1 VFIFRKKSSRL
12 VPTSEVMARLDLNV
26 RLMLV
31 IREYNSR
38 VRAWLAKM
46 KSLNSGNGKS
56 TGKNGIQNMTK
67 EEGEIVEFL
76 DVKKWSVPE
85 GYVEVEYYPLRSP
98 FSYAAIIQNEETLEY
113 LYVLDELPL
122 ARDER
127 EGYYRLRN
135 VLEYQL
141 QSPEGEETLA
151 ESFRRQLPTIIQ
163 NHQKILSEVSPVGM
177 RKVLY
182 YLERDIV
189 GYGKIDPLMYD
200 DGAEDI
206 GCSGV
211 NKPIFLWH
219 RKYENIKTNVV
230 FRDEQELDDFIM
242 RVVHKAGK
250 HVSIAFPIVDVTLP
264 EKHRLAVS
272 FGKEIT
278 PAGTAYTIRK
288 FRKDPFTIVDLIE
301 NETINENIAAYLW
314 LLMENKMSVMI
325 IGATGAGKTTALNA
339 TACLIRPNH
348 KIISVEEVAEIN
360 LPHENWTSNIARSGF
375 GVEDEGE
382 ITLYDL
388 IKSAVRHRP
397 DLIIVGE
404 VRGEEA
410 YVLFQALATGHG
422 GLCTLHA
429 EDVDTAIKRLT
440 QPPMSIP
447 ASIIPLMNCVIS
459 VKNVRTPVFLE
470 SGKRLSSRKFTNV
483 TEIKDSSNFQEVFTW
498 NPSSDT
504 FQESIAQSYLLKKM
518 ASSLDIPIEKLTDEV
533 EYRKR
538 VLLHMVEHGIRDY
551 RSVNKVLSQY
561 YNNPQRFQQDFLGNS
576 KW

>member
-1 VFIFRKKSSRL
+1 MKIGSKSEEDKRK
-12 VPTSEVMARLDLNV
+12 A
-26 RLMLV
+26 
-31 IREYNSR
+31 NS
-38 VRAWLAKM
+38 VTEDAAK
-46 KSLNSGNGKS
+46 N
-56 TGKNGIQNMTK
+56 
-67 EEGEIVEFL
+67 EGEIIEL
-76 DVKKWSVPE
+76 LEVKKWSVPE
-85 GYVEVEYYPLRSP
+85 GYVEIEYYPLKSP
-98 FSYAAIIQNEETLEY
+98 FSYAAIVQDEDTLEY

-122 ARDER
+122 GKNER
-127 EGYYRLRN
+127 EGYWALRN
-135 VLEYQL
+135 VVEYEL

-151 ESFRRQLPTIIQ
+151 ESFRRQLPIILK
-163 NHQKILSEVSPVGM
+163 NHPKLLDQISPVGI
-177 RKVLY
+177 RKILY

-200 DGAEDI
+200 ENVEDI

-211 NKPIFLWH
+211 NKPLFLWH
-219 RKYENIKTNVV
+219 RRYENIKTNIL
-230 FRDEQELDDFIM
+230 FRDEVDLDDFIM
-242 RVVHKAGK
+242 RIVHKAGK

-272 FGKEIT
+272 FGKETT

-288 FRKDPFTIVDLIE
+288 FRKDPFTIIDLIE
-301 NETINENIAAYLW
+301 NETINESIAAYLW
-314 LLMENKMSVMI
+314 LLMENRMSVMI

-375 GVEDEGE
+375 GVEGEGE

-429 EDVDTAIKRLT
+429 DDVDTAIKRLT

-447 ASIIPLMNCVIS
+447 TSIIPLMNCVIS

-470 SGKRLSSRKFTNV
+470 SGKRLSSRKFTDIS
-483 TEIKDSSNFQEVFTW
+483 EIRDATSFQEVFSW

-504 FQESIAQSYLLKKM
+504 FQENVSQSYLLKKM
-518 ASSLDIPIEKLTDEV
+518 ASSLDVPIEKIVGEL

-561 YNNPQRFQQDFLGNS
+561 YNNPQLFQKEFLENP
-576 KW
+576 KWW

>member
-1 VFIFRKKSSRL
+1 MKTEFSSKKGKLRQKDDPGNL
-12 VPTSEVMARLDLNV
+12 V
-26 RLMLV
+26 
-31 IREYNSR
+31 
-38 VRAWLAKM
+38 
-46 KSLNSGNGKS
+46 
-56 TGKNGIQNMTK
+56 K
-67 EEGEIVEFL
+67 EEDEVIEFL
-76 DVKKWSVPE
+76 DVRKWSVPE
-85 GYVEVEYYPLRSP
+85 GYAEVEYYPLRSP
-98 FSYAAIIQNEETLEY
+98 FSYATVVQNEETLEY

-122 ARDER
+122 SRDER
-127 EGYYRLRN
+127 EGYFKLRN
-135 VLEYQL
+135 ILEFEL

-151 ESFRRQLPTIIQ
+151 ESFRRQLPTILDK
-163 NHQKILSEVSPVGM
+163 HQKVLAGVTPVGM

-200 DGAEDI
+200 ENVEDI

-219 RKYENIKTNVV
+219 RRYENIKTSVT
-230 FRDEQELDDFIM
+230 FRDEEELDDFIM
-242 RVVHKAGK
+242 RIVHKAGK

-288 FRKDPFTIVDLIE
+288 FRKDPFTIIDLIE
-301 NETINENIAAYLW
+301 NETINESIAAYLW

-348 KIISVEEVAEIN
+348 KIISVEEVAEVN

-375 GVEDEGE
+375 GLEGEGE

-447 ASIIPLMNCVIS
+447 TSIISLMNCVIS
-459 VKNVRTPVFLE
+459 VKNVRSPVFLE
-470 SGKRLSSRKFTNV
+470 SGKRLSSRKFTSIS
-483 TEIKDSSNFQEVFTW
+483 EIKDSSNFQEVFTW

-504 FQESIAQSYLLKKM
+504 YQENIAQSYLLKKM
-518 ASSLDIPIEKLTDEV
+518 ASSLDIPIEKLVDEI

-551 RSVNKVLSQY
+551 KSVNKVLSQY
-561 YNNPQRFQQDFLGNS
+561 YSNPQLFQKEFLQNP

>member
-1 VFIFRKKSSRL
+1 MRSKD
-12 VPTSEVMARLDLNV
+12 DLG
-26 RLMLV
+26 
-31 IREYNSR
+31 S
-38 VRAWLAKM
+38 LAK
-46 KSLNSGNGKS
+46 
-56 TGKNGIQNMTK
+56 
-67 EEGEIVEFL
+67 EEDEVIELL

-98 FSYAAIIQNEETLEY
+98 FSYATVVQNEETLEY

-122 ARDER
+122 SKGER
-127 EGYYRLRN
+127 EGYFRTRN
-135 VLEYQL
+135 ILEFEL
-141 QSPEGEETLA
+141 QSPEGEETFA
-151 ESFRRQLPTIIQ
+151 ESFRRQLP
-163 NHQKILSEVSPVGM
+163 NILDKHKKMLAGITPVGM

-200 DGAEDI
+200 ENVEDI

-219 RKYENIKTNVV
+219 RRYENIKTSVS

-242 RVVHKAGK
+242 RIVHKAGK

-272 FGKEIT
+272 FGKETT

-288 FRKDPFTIVDLIE
+288 FRKDPFTIIDLIE
-301 NETINENIAAYLW
+301 NETINESVAAYLW

-375 GVEDEGE
+375 GLEGEGE

-447 ASIIPLMNCVIS
+447 TSIISLMNCVIS
-459 VKNVRTPVFLE
+459 VKNVRSPVFLE
-470 SGKRLSSRKFTNV
+470 SGKRLSSRKFTSIS
-483 TEIKDSSNFQEVFTW
+483 EIKDSSNFQEVFTW

-504 FQESIAQSYLLKKM
+504 YQENIAQSYLLKKM
-518 ASSLDIPIEKLTDEV
+518 ASGLDIPIEKLVDEI

-561 YNNPQRFQQDFLGNS
+561 YSNPQLFQKEFLQNPN
-576 KW
+576 W

>member
-1 VFIFRKKSSRL
+1 MRFGLKSRNDASKNED
-12 VPTSEVMARLDLNV
+12 SKDA
-26 RLMLV
+26 
-31 IREYNSR
+31 
-38 VRAWLAKM
+38 M
-46 KSLNSGNGKS
+46 KA
-56 TGKNGIQNMTK
+56 
-67 EEGEIVEFL
+67 EGELIEFL

-85 GYVEVEYYPLRSP
+85 GYLEVEYYPLKPP
-98 FSYAAIIQNEETLEY
+98 FSYAAIIQSEETLEY

-122 ARDER
+122 AKEERD
-127 EGYYRLRN
+127 GYFRLRN
-135 VLEYQL
+135 ILEYEL
-141 QSPEGEETLA
+141 QAPEGEETLA
-151 ESFRRQLPTIIQ
+151 ESFRRQMPMIFS
-163 NHQKILSEVSPVGM
+163 NHQKIFTGISQVGM
-177 RKVLY
+177 RKILY

-200 DGAEDI
+200 EYVEDI

-211 NKPIFLWH
+211 NKSIFLWH
-219 RKYENIKTNVV
+219 RKYENIKTNIV

-272 FGKEIT
+272 FGKETT
-278 PAGTAYTIRK
+278 PSGTSFTARK
-288 FRKDPFTIVDLIE
+288 FRKDPFTIIDLIE

-314 LLMENKMSVMI
+314 LLMENKMSAMI

-339 TACLIRPNH
+339 IACLIRPNH
-348 KIISVEEVAEIN
+348 KVISVEEVAEIN
-360 LPHENWTSNIARSGF
+360 LPHENWTSTIARSGF
-375 GVEDEGE
+375 GVEGEGE

-404 VRGEEA
+404 IRGEEA

-440 QPPMSIP
+440 QPPMNIP
-447 ASIIPLMNCVIS
+447 SSIIPLMNCVIN
-459 VKNVRTPVFLE
+459 VKHVRTPVFLE
-470 SGKRLSSRKFTNV
+470 SGKRLSSRKFISIS
-483 TEIKDSSNFQEVFTW
+483 EIKDANTFQEIFNW
-498 NPSSDT
+498 NPSTDT
-504 FQESIAQSYLLKKM
+504 FQENMSESYLLRKM
-518 ASSLDIPIEKLTDEV
+518 STSLDIPIEKLIDEL

-538 VLLHMVEHGIRDY
+538 VLMHMVEYNIRDY
-551 RSVNKVLSQY
+551 KSVNKVLSKY
-561 YNNPQRFQQDFLGNS
+561 YNNPQLFQKEFLEKP

>member
-1 VFIFRKKSSRL
+1 MRTEFSSKKGKLRQKDD
-12 VPTSEVMARLDLNV
+12 P
-26 RLMLV
+26 
-31 IREYNSR
+31 
-38 VRAWLAKM
+38 
-46 KSLNSGNGKS
+46 GN
-56 TGKNGIQNMTK
+56 IVK
-67 EEGEIVEFL
+67 EEDEVIEFL

-85 GYVEVEYYPLRSP
+85 GYAEVEYYPLRSP
-98 FSYAAIIQNEETLEY
+98 FSYATVVQNEETLEY

-122 ARDER
+122 SRDER
-127 EGYYRLRN
+127 EGYFKLRN
-135 VLEYQL
+135 ILEFEL

-151 ESFRRQLPTIIQ
+151 ESFRRQLPTIL
-163 NHQKILSEVSPVGM
+163 NKHQKVLAGVTPVGM

-200 DGAEDI
+200 ENVEDI

-219 RKYENIKTNVV
+219 RRYENIKTSVT
-230 FRDEQELDDFIM
+230 FRDEEELDDFIM
-242 RVVHKAGK
+242 RIVHKAGK

-272 FGKEIT
+272 FGKETT

-288 FRKDPFTIVDLIE
+288 FRKDPFTIIDLIE
-301 NETINENIAAYLW
+301 NETINESIAAYLW

-375 GVEDEGE
+375 GLEGEGE
-382 ITLYDL
+382 ISLYAL

-447 ASIIPLMNCVIS
+447 TSIISLMNCVIS
-459 VKNVRTPVFLE
+459 VKNVRSPVFLE
-470 SGKRLSSRKFTNV
+470 SGKRLSSRKFTSIS
-483 TEIKDSSNFQEVFTW
+483 EIKDSSNFQEVFTW

-504 FQESIAQSYLLKKM
+504 YQENIAQSYLLKKM
-518 ASSLDIPIEKLTDEV
+518 ASSLDIPIEKLVDEI
-533 EYRKR
+533 EYRKH

-551 RSVNKVLSQY
+551 KSVNKVLSQY
-561 YNNPQRFQQDFLGNS
+561 YSNPQLFQKEFLQNP

>member
-1 VFIFRKKSSRL
+1 
-12 VPTSEVMARLDLNV
+12 
-26 RLMLV
+26 
-31 IREYNSR
+31 
-38 VRAWLAKM
+38 
-46 KSLNSGNGKS
+46 
-56 TGKNGIQNMTK
+56 
-67 EEGEIVEFL
+67 
-76 DVKKWSVPE
+76 
-85 GYVEVEYYPLRSP
+85 
-98 FSYAAIIQNEETLEY
+98 
-113 LYVLDELPL
+113 
-122 ARDER
+122 
-127 EGYYRLRN
+127 
-135 VLEYQL
+135 
-141 QSPEGEETLA
+141 
-151 ESFRRQLPTIIQ
+151 
-163 NHQKILSEVSPVGM
+163 
-177 RKVLY
+177 
-182 YLERDIV
+182 
-189 GYGKIDPLMYD
+189 
-200 DGAEDI
+200 
-206 GCSGV
+206 
-211 NKPIFLWH
+211 
-219 RKYENIKTNVV
+219 
-230 FRDEQELDDFIM
+230 
-242 RVVHKAGK
+242 
-250 HVSIAFPIVDVTLP
+250 
-264 EKHRLAVS
+264 LAVS

-518 ASSLDIPIEKLTDEV
+518 ASSLDIPMEKLTDEV

>member
-1 VFIFRKKSSRL
+1 MKFG
-12 VPTSEVMARLDLNV
+12 LNLHKDKP
-26 RLMLV
+26 R
-31 IREYNSR
+31 
-38 VRAWLAKM
+38 
-46 KSLNSGNGKS
+46 
-56 TGKNGIQNMTK
+56 K
-67 EEGEIVEFL
+67 EEDLQDVMKGEGELIEFL
-76 DVKKWSVPE
+76 DVKRWSVPE
-85 GYVEVEYYPLRSP
+85 GYVEVEYYPLKPP
-98 FSYAAIIQNEETLEY
+98 FSYAAIIQSDETLEY

-122 ARDER
+122 TREERD
-127 EGYYRLRN
+127 GYFRLRN
-135 VLEYQL
+135 ILEYEL
-141 QSPEGEETLA
+141 QAPEGEESLA
-151 ESFRRQLPTIIQ
+151 ESFRRQMPIILS
-163 NHQKILSEVSPVGM
+163 NHQKIFTGISPVGM
-177 RKVLY
+177 RKILY

-200 DGAEDI
+200 DYVEDI
-206 GCSGV
+206 GCGGV
-211 NKPIFLWH
+211 NKSIFLWH
-219 RKYENIKTNVV
+219 RKYENIKTNIV

-272 FGKEIT
+272 FGKETT
-278 PAGTAYTIRK
+278 PSGTSYTIRK
-288 FRKDPFTIVDLIE
+288 FRKDPFTIIDLIE
-301 NETINENIAAYLW
+301 NETINESISAYLW

-339 TACLIRPNH
+339 IACLIRPNH
-348 KIISVEEVAEIN
+348 KVISVEEVAEIN

-375 GVEDEGE
+375 GVESEGE

-404 VRGEEA
+404 IRGEEA

-440 QPPMSIP
+440 QPPMNIPPSIV
-447 ASIIPLMNCVIS
+447 PLMNCVIN
-459 VKNVRTPVFLE
+459 VKHVRTPVFLE
-470 SGKRLSSRKFTNV
+470 SGKRLSSRKFV
-483 TEIKDSSNFQEVFTW
+483 SISEIKDANNFQEVFAW
-498 NPSSDT
+498 NPSTDT
-504 FQESIAQSYLLKKM
+504 IKENLSESYLLRKM
-518 ASSLDIPIEKLTDEV
+518 AASLDVPIEKLIDEL

-538 VLLHMVEHGIRDY
+538 VLSHMVEHNIRDY
-551 RSVNKVLSQY
+551 RSVNKVLSKY
-561 YNNPQRFQQDFLGNS
+561 YNNPQLFQKEFLEKP

>member
-1 VFIFRKKSSRL
+1 MRDHDMKTGLTVSKRKIKTEDS
-12 VPTSEVMARLDLNV
+12 VDEV
-26 RLMLV
+26 
-31 IREYNSR
+31 
-38 VRAWLAKM
+38 
-46 KSLNSGNGKS
+46 
-56 TGKNGIQNMTK
+56 TK
-67 EEGEIVEFL
+67 EEEEITEFL
-76 DVKKWSVPE
+76 DIKKWSVPE
-85 GYVEVEYYPLRSP
+85 GYMEIEYYPLKPP
-98 FSYAAIIQNEETLEY
+98 FSYAAIVQNEETLEY

-122 ARDER
+122 NRTER
-127 EGYYRLRN
+127 NGYSRLRN
-135 VLEYQL
+135 ILEYEL
-141 QSPEGEETLA
+141 QAPEGEETLA
-151 ESFRRQLPTIIQ
+151 ESFRRQIPIILAQ
-163 NHQKILSEVSPVGM
+163 HQKKFSEISPVGM
-177 RKVLY
+177 RKILHT
-182 YLERDIV
+182 LEKDIV

-200 DGAEDI
+200 EYVEDI
-206 GCSGV
+206 GCGGV
-211 NKPIFLWH
+211 NKPLFLWH
-219 RKYENIKTNVV
+219 RKYENIKTNLT

-272 FGKEIT
+272 FGKETT
-278 PAGTAYTIRK
+278 PAGTSFTIRK
-288 FRKDPFTIVDLIE
+288 FRKDPFTIIDLIE
-301 NETINENIAAYLW
+301 NETIDESIAAYLW
-314 LLMENKMSVMI
+314 LLMETKMSVMI

-339 TACLIRPNH
+339 IACLMRPSY

-360 LPHENWTSNIARSGF
+360 LPHENWTSTIARSGF
-375 GVEDEGE
+375 GVEGEGE

-440 QPPMSIP
+440 QPPMNIP
-447 ASIIPLMNCVIS
+447 SSIIPLMNCVIN
-459 VKNVRTPVFLE
+459 VKHVRTPVFLE
-470 SGKRLSSRKFTNV
+470 SGKRLSSRKFTNIAEV
-483 TEIKDSSNFQEVFTW
+483 RDANTLQEVFSW
-498 NPSSDT
+498 NASTDT
-504 FQESIAQSYLLKKM
+504 FQEDLANSYLLKKM
-518 ASSLDIPIEKLTDEV
+518 STSLDIPVEKLIDEI

-551 RSVNKVLSQY
+551 RSVNNILSKY
-561 YNNPQRFQQDFLGNS
+561 YNNPQLFQKEFLEKP

>member
-1 VFIFRKKSSRL
+1 MKADTKS
-12 VPTSEVMARLDLNV
+12 
-26 RLMLV
+26 
-31 IREYNSR
+31 
-38 VRAWLAKM
+38 
-46 KSLNSGNGKS
+46 GKS
-56 TGKNGIQNMTK
+56 KSQEKEGFREMMK
-67 EEGEIVEFL
+67 EEGEVIEFL

-85 GYVEVEYYPLRSP
+85 GYVEIEYYPLRSP
-98 FSYAAIIQNEETLEY
+98 FSYAAIVQNEETMEY

-122 ARDER
+122 SRGER
-127 EGYYRLRN
+127 EGYFRLRN
-135 VLEYQL
+135 ILEFEL
-141 QSPEGEETLA
+141 QSPEAEETLA
-151 ESFRRQLPTIIQ
+151 ESFRRQLPGILD
-163 NHQKILSEVSPVGM
+163 NHERVLGGVTPVGM

-200 DGAEDI
+200 DNVEDI

-219 RKYENIKTNVV
+219 RRYENIKTSVV

-288 FRKDPFTIVDLIE
+288 FRKDPFTIIDLIE
-301 NETINENIAAYLW
+301 NETINESIAAYLW

-375 GVEDEGE
+375 GVEGEGE

-429 EDVDTAIKRLT
+429 EDVDTAVKRLT
-440 QPPMSIP
+440 QPPMNIP
-447 ASIIPLMNCVIS
+447 ASIISLMNCVIS

-470 SGKRLSSRKFTNV
+470 SGKRLSSRKFTNIS
-483 TEIKDSSNFQEVFTW
+483 EIKDAGSFQEVFTW
-498 NPSSDT
+498 NPSSDI
-504 FQESIAQSYLLKKM
+504 FQENVAQSYLLKKM
-518 ASSLDIPIEKLTDEV
+518 ASGLDIPIEKLVDEI

-538 VLLHMVEHGIRDY
+538 VLLHMAEHGIRDY

-561 YNNPQRFQQDFLGNS
+561 YNNPQLFQKEFLQDS